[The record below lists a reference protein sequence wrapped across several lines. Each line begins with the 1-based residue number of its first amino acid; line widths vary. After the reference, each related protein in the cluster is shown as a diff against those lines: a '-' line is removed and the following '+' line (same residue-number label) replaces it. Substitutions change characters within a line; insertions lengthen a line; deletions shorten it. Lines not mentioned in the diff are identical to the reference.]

1 MTMTILLLIGLALQ
15 VAALKVD
22 SYSRGMELI
31 ELGLWAQFAAV
42 AVWVLPKFMEA
53 LK

>member
-1 MTMTILLLIGLALQ
+1 MTMTIFLLVGLALQ

-22 SYSRGMELI
+22 SYSRGMALI
-31 ELGLWAQFAAV
+31 ELGLWAHFAAI
-42 AVWVLPKFMEA
+42 AIWVLPKFIEA